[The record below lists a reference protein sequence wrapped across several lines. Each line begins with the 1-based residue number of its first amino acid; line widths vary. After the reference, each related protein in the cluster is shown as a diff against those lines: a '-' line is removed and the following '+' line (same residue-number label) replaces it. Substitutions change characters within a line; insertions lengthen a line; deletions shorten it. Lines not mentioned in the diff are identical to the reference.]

1 MDKTKEILDIVHIKR
16 SEQSIFYWWLKIRWF
31 MVFVL
36 FAIGILRVNQQEQAY
51 PIIIF
56 IAVFLGICILN
67 FLFHLLI
74 IKPNRSVIAI
84 QIVLDTLF
92 ATIIVHLTGGFES
105 NFVWIYLI
113 GILTACL
120 STEKTG
126 GFLAAMIGSMFLLF
140 LMIFYNSGWLLTI
153 NGKIFEVDI
162 PTQTIF
168 FISYITLF
176 SGVSF
181 ILTHITD
188 LLKMTLIK
196 YNEISDKCEE
206 TKTQLNEYKKNNLQ
220 YQKIAKQAAIVA
232 GLDHAINN
240 SLNAISLSSARINKA
255 AREYEDDKLHKTTE
269 ILADSISKITQNL
282 EKIKKLK
289 KFDII
294 KEIRDKE

>member
-1 MDKTKEILDIVHIKR
+1 MEKNQINKN
-16 SEQSIFYWWLKIRWF
+16 EQSVFYWWLKIRWF
-31 MVFVL
+31 MVMVL
-36 FAIGILRVNQQEQAY
+36 FAVGILRVNQQEQSY

-56 IAVFLGICILN
+56 IAAFLGICTLN
-67 FLFHLLI
+67 ILFHLLI
-74 IKPNRSVIAI
+74 IKPNKSVIAI

-92 ATIIVHLTGGFES
+92 ATIIVHLTGGMES

-113 GILTACL
+113 GILTASL
-120 STEKTG
+120 STEKVG
-126 GFLAAMIGSMFLLF
+126 GFLAAMISSMFLL
-140 LMIFYNSGWLLTI
+140 LILIFYNSGWLLPI

-188 LLKMTLIK
+188 LLRMTLINF
-196 YNEISDKCEE
+196 NETFEKCEE
-206 TKTQLNEYKKNNLQ
+206 TENQLNKCKKNNKE
-220 YQKIAKQAAIVA
+220 YKEVAKQAAIVA

-240 SLNAISLSSARINKA
+240 SLNTISLSSARINKA
-255 AREYEDDKLHKTTE
+255 AKEYQDDKLHKTNE
-269 ILADSISKITQNL
+269 ILADAISKITQNL

-294 KEIRDKE
+294 KELRDKE

>member
-1 MDKTKEILDIVHIKR
+1 MEKNQINKN
-16 SEQSIFYWWLKIRWF
+16 EQSVFYWWLKIRWF
-31 MVFVL
+31 MVMVL
-36 FAIGILRVNQQEQAY
+36 FAVGILRVNQQEQSY

-56 IAVFLGICILN
+56 IAAFLGICTLN
-67 FLFHLLI
+67 ILFHLLI
-74 IKPNRSVIAI
+74 IKPNKSVIAI

-92 ATIIVHLTGGFES
+92 AAIIVHLTGGMES

-113 GILTACL
+113 GILTASL
-120 STEKTG
+120 STEKVG
-126 GFLAAMIGSMFLLF
+126 GFLAAMISSMFLL
-140 LMIFYNSGWLLTI
+140 LILIFYNSGWLLPI
-153 NGKIFEVDI
+153 NGKIFETDI

-188 LLKMTLIK
+188 LLRMTLINF
-196 YNEISDKCEE
+196 NETFEKCEE
-206 TKTQLNEYKKNNLQ
+206 TENQLNKCKKNNKE
-220 YQKIAKQAAIVA
+220 YKEVAKQAAIVA

-240 SLNAISLSSARINKA
+240 SLNTISLSSARINKA
-255 AREYEDDKLHKTTE
+255 AKEYQDDKLHKTNE
-269 ILADSISKITQNL
+269 ILADAISKITQNL

-294 KEIRDKE
+294 KELRDKE

>member
-1 MDKTKEILDIVHIKR
+1 MEKNGTNKT
-16 SEQSIFYWWLKIRWF
+16 EQSVFYWWLKIRWV
-31 MVFVL
+31 MVLVL
-36 FAIGILRVNQQEQAY
+36 FAVGILRVNQQEQTY
-51 PIIIF
+51 PVIIF
-56 IAVFLGICILN
+56 IAAFLGICILN
-67 FLFHLLI
+67 LLFHLLI
-74 IKPNRSVIAI
+74 IKPNKSVIAI

-92 ATIIVHLTGGFES
+92 ATIIVHLTGGMES

-113 GILTACL
+113 GILTASL
-120 STEKTG
+120 STEKVG
-126 GFLAAMIGSMFLLF
+126 GFLAAMISSMFLL
-140 LMIFYNSGWLLTI
+140 LVLIFYNSGWLLPI
-153 NGKIFEVDI
+153 NGKTFEVEI

-188 LLKMTLIK
+188 LLRITLINF
-196 YNEISDKCEE
+196 NETFEKCEE
-206 TKTQLNEYKKNNLQ
+206 TETQLNECKKNNVQ
-220 YQKIAKQAAIVA
+220 YQEVAKQAAIVA
-232 GLDHAINN
+232 GIDHAINN
-240 SLNAISLSSARINKA
+240 SLNTISLSSARINKA
-255 AREYEDDKLHKTTE
+255 AIEYEDEKLHKTTE

>member
-1 MDKTKEILDIVHIKR
+1 MKEMIMEKNQINKT
-16 SEQSIFYWWLKIRWF
+16 EQSVFYWWLKIRWF
-31 MVFVL
+31 MVIVL
-36 FAIGILRVNQQEQAY
+36 FAIGILRVNQQEQTY
-51 PIIIF
+51 PVIIF
-56 IAVFLGICILN
+56 IAAFLGICILN
-67 FLFHLLI
+67 LLFHLLI
-74 IKPNRSVIAI
+74 IKPNKSVIAI

-92 ATIIVHLTGGFES
+92 ATIIVHLTGGMES

-113 GILTACL
+113 GILTASL
-120 STEKTG
+120 STEKAG
-126 GFLAAMIGSMFLLF
+126 GFLAAMISSMFLL
-140 LMIFYNSGWLLTI
+140 LVLIFYNYGWLLPI
-153 NGKIFEVDI
+153 NGKIFEVEI

-188 LLKMTLIK
+188 LLRITLINF
-196 YNEISDKCEE
+196 NEISNKCEE
-206 TKTQLNEYKKNNLQ
+206 AKTQLNECKKNNVQ
-220 YQKIAKQAAIVA
+220 YQEITKQAAIVA
-232 GLDHAINN
+232 GIDHAINN
-240 SLNAISLSSARINKA
+240 SLNTISLSSARINKA
-255 AREYEDDKLHKTTE
+255 AIEYEDEKLHKTTE

>member
-1 MDKTKEILDIVHIKR
+1 MKMEKNQINKN
-16 SEQSIFYWWLKIRWF
+16 EQSVFYWWLKIRWF
-31 MVFVL
+31 MVMVL
-36 FAIGILRVNQQEQAY
+36 FAVGILRVNQQEQSY

-56 IAVFLGICILN
+56 IAAFLGICTLN
-67 FLFHLLI
+67 ILFHLLI
-74 IKPNRSVIAI
+74 IKPNKSVIAI

-92 ATIIVHLTGGFES
+92 ATIIVHLTGGMES

-113 GILTACL
+113 GILTASL
-120 STEKTG
+120 STEKVG
-126 GFLAAMIGSMFLLF
+126 GFLAAMISSMFLL
-140 LMIFYNSGWLLTI
+140 LILIFYNSGWLLPI

-188 LLKMTLIK
+188 LLRMTLINF
-196 YNEISDKCEE
+196 NETFEKCEE
-206 TKTQLNEYKKNNLQ
+206 TENQLNKCKKNNKE
-220 YQKIAKQAAIVA
+220 YKEVAKQAAIVA

-240 SLNAISLSSARINKA
+240 SLNTISLSSARINKA
-255 AREYEDDKLHKTTE
+255 AKEYQDDKLHKTNE
-269 ILADSISKITQNL
+269 ILADAISKITQNL

-294 KEIRDKE
+294 KELRDKE

>member
-1 MDKTKEILDIVHIKR
+1 MKMEKNQINKN
-16 SEQSIFYWWLKIRWF
+16 EQSVFYWWLKIRWF
-31 MVFVL
+31 MVMVL
-36 FAIGILRVNQQEQAY
+36 FAVGILRVNQQEQSY

-56 IAVFLGICILN
+56 IAAFLGICTLN
-67 FLFHLLI
+67 ILFHLLI
-74 IKPNRSVIAI
+74 IKPNKSVIAI

-92 ATIIVHLTGGFES
+92 ATIIVHLTGGMES

-113 GILTACL
+113 GILTASL
-120 STEKTG
+120 STEKVG
-126 GFLAAMIGSMFLLF
+126 GFLAAMISSMFLL
-140 LMIFYNSGWLLTI
+140 LILIFYNSGWLLPI

-188 LLKMTLIK
+188 LLRMTLINF
-196 YNEISDKCEE
+196 NETFEKCEE
-206 TKTQLNEYKKNNLQ
+206 TENQLNKCKKNNVQ
-220 YQKIAKQAAIVA
+220 YQEITKQAAIVA

-255 AREYEDDKLHKTTE
+255 AKEYQDDKLHKTTE

>member
-1 MDKTKEILDIVHIKR
+1 MEKNQINKN
-16 SEQSIFYWWLKIRWF
+16 EQSVFYWWLKIRWF
-31 MVFVL
+31 MVMVL
-36 FAIGILRVNQQEQAY
+36 FAVGILRVNQQEQSY

-56 IAVFLGICILN
+56 IAAFLGICTLN
-67 FLFHLLI
+67 ILFHLLI
-74 IKPNRSVIAI
+74 IKPNKSVIAI

-92 ATIIVHLTGGFES
+92 ATIIVHLTGGMES

-113 GILTACL
+113 GILTASL
-120 STEKTG
+120 STEKVG
-126 GFLAAMIGSMFLLF
+126 GFLAAMISSMFLL
-140 LMIFYNSGWLLTI
+140 LILIFYNSGWLLPI

-181 ILTHITD
+181 ILTHITE
-188 LLKMTLIK
+188 LLRMTLINF
-196 YNEISDKCEE
+196 NETFEKCEE
-206 TKTQLNEYKKNNLQ
+206 TENQLNKCKKNNKE
-220 YQKIAKQAAIVA
+220 YKEVAKQAAIVA

-240 SLNAISLSSARINKA
+240 SLNTISLSSARINKA
-255 AREYEDDKLHKTTE
+255 AKEYQDDKLHKTNE
-269 ILADSISKITQNL
+269 ILADAISKITQNL

-289 KFDII
+289 TFDII

>member
-1 MDKTKEILDIVHIKR
+1 MVNDQINKT
-16 SEQSIFYWWLKIRWF
+16 EQSVFYWWLKIRWF
-31 MVFVL
+31 MVMVL
-36 FAIGILRVNQQEQAY
+36 FAIGILRISQQDQSY

-56 IAVFLGICILN
+56 IATFFGICILN
-67 FLFHLLI
+67 LLFHLLI
-74 IKPNRSVIAI
+74 IKPNKSVIAI

-92 ATIIVHLTGGFES
+92 ATIIVHLTGGLES

-113 GILTACL
+113 GILTASL

-126 GFLAAMIGSMFLLF
+126 GFLAAMISSMFLL
-140 LMIFYNSGWLLTI
+140 LILIFYSSGWLLPI
-153 NGKIFEVDI
+153 NRKIFEIDI

-168 FISYITLF
+168 LISYITLF

-188 LLKMTLIK
+188 LLRITTIN
-196 YNEISDKCEE
+196 YNETSKTCEE
-206 TKTQLNEYKKNNLQ
+206 TEIQLNESKKNNAEYLEVV
-220 YQKIAKQAAIVA
+220 KQAAIVA
-232 GLDHAINN
+232 GLDHNINN

-255 AREYEDDKLHKTTE
+255 AREYRDDKLHKTTE

-282 EKIKKLK
+282 ELIKKLK

-294 KEIRDKE
+294 KKIRDNE

>member
-1 MDKTKEILDIVHIKR
+1 MEKNQINKN
-16 SEQSIFYWWLKIRWF
+16 EQSVFYWWLKIRWF
-31 MVFVL
+31 MVMVL
-36 FAIGILRVNQQEQAY
+36 FAVGILRVNQQEQSY

-56 IAVFLGICILN
+56 IAAFLGICTLN
-67 FLFHLLI
+67 ILFHLLI
-74 IKPNRSVIAI
+74 IKPNKSVIAI

-92 ATIIVHLTGGFES
+92 ATIIVHLTGGMES

-113 GILTACL
+113 GILTASL
-120 STEKTG
+120 STEKVG
-126 GFLAAMIGSMFLLF
+126 GFLAAMISSMFLL
-140 LMIFYNSGWLLTI
+140 LILIFYNSGWLLPI

-188 LLKMTLIK
+188 LLRMTLINF
-196 YNEISDKCEE
+196 NETFEKCEE
-206 TKTQLNEYKKNNLQ
+206 TENQLNKCKKNNKE
-220 YQKIAKQAAIVA
+220 YKEVAKQAAIVA

-240 SLNAISLSSARINKA
+240 SLNTISLSSARINKA
-255 AREYEDDKLHKTTE
+255 AKEYQDDKLHKTNE
-269 ILADSISKITQNL
+269 ILADAISKITQNL